1 MTEPPTS
8 SPTQRLSYEFR
19 SAGTLTLREQ
29 LRGDAAMV
37 RVTGGRRG
45 RAVKGP
51 RLVVYK
57 YALCMHAK
65 SLQPCLTQ
73 YDPMDCSPPG
83 SSVHG
88 ILQARILEWSAMPS
102 SRGSSWPSFET
113 VSLMSPELA
122 RGFFTTS
129 TTWEAAHL
137 GNRKTFLGNLNS
149 TYESKTSIKS
159 LKTPL
164 RKMHFGFSVDP
175 KLCLTHFLVS
185 LSAL

>member
-102 SRGSSWPSFET
+102 SRRSSRPGMEPT
-113 VSLMSPELA
+113 SLASALA
-122 RGFFTTS
+122 GGFFTTS
-129 TTWEAAHL
+129 ATW
-137 GNRKTFLGNLNS
+137 RV
-149 TYESKTSIKS
+149 
-159 LKTPL
+159 L
-164 RKMHFGFSVDP
+164 R
-175 KLCLTHFLVS
+175 
-185 LSAL
+185 